1 MPKEL
6 QDRSIT
12 MRAARTNAGMTLE
25 EAADKLRVSRYRLSR
40 WENYVTDVPLYI
52 AWQMA
57 ELYKIPIQLLKPGA
71 E

>member
-40 WENYVTDVPLYI
+40 WENHVTDVPLYI